1 MKKNT
6 KISQMAVLCSLCIA
20 MTGCASVK
28 VSKDP
33 VSPIGSPSANVI
45 DERSAVTVSV
55 TTSDKSDLA
64 TKIKNNAEAYLADNN
79 YTVTTGDVADLFL
92 KFSVDESIYD
102 KIGEYVI
109 LDASMEGSLT
119 GVNPSYIIARM
130 PEVSARTERTLGEA
144 AAQKELVK
152 TLTKEYNKWIDKVV
166 SPQYLSIESYN
177 YSFCITKGSE
187 GNDAKYIS
195 EVLSKINEM
204 DGVVTAILSSQNVAE
219 RKFVVN
225 VVYYSSEYPAG
236 FINEL
241 MLTYPEL
248 NLKY

>member
-1 MKKNT
+1 MKKYT
-6 KISQMAVLCSLCIA
+6 KVSHMAVFCSLCIA
-20 MTGCASVK
+20 MTGCTSVQ
-28 VSKDP
+28 VSKDIP
-33 VSPIGSPSANVI
+33 PIGLPSVRVI
-45 DERSAVTVSV
+45 DEKSVVTVSV
-55 TTSDKSDLA
+55 STSDKSDLA

-79 YTVTTGDVADLFL
+79 YNVTTGNAADLFL

-109 LDASMEGSLT
+109 LNASMEGTLT
-119 GVNPSYIIARM
+119 GVDPSYIIARM

-152 TLTKEYNKWIDKVV
+152 KLSKEYNKWIDKVV

-177 YSFCITKGSE
+177 FSFFIAKGRES
-187 GNDAKYIS
+187 NDAKYIS
-195 EVLSKINEM
+195 EVISKINEM
-204 DGVVTAILSSQNVAE
+204 DGVVTAILLSQNVSD

-225 VVYYSSEYPAG
+225 VVYYSSDFPAG
-236 FINEL
+236 FINKL
-241 MLTYPEL
+241 MTTYPEL